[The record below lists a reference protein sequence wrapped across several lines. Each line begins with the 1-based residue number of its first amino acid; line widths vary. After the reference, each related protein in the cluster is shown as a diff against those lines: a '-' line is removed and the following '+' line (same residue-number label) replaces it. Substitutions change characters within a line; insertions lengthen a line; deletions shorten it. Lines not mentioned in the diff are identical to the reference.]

1 MKLKIQLTTLAML
14 ISWGGMS
21 TTMFNTLYR
30 VLIPFCEPVKS
41 SCSFIVFLN
50 QFFIPLGLDERL
62 KDVVPVESN
71 RKRQKKLK
79 T

>member
-1 MKLKIQLTTLAML
+1 
-14 ISWGGMS
+14 
-21 TTMFNTLYR
+21 MFNTVYS

-41 SCSFIVFLN
+41 SCSFIFFFN
-50 QFFIPLGLDERL
+50 QFFILLGLDERL

-71 RKRQKKLK
+71 GKRQIKLK